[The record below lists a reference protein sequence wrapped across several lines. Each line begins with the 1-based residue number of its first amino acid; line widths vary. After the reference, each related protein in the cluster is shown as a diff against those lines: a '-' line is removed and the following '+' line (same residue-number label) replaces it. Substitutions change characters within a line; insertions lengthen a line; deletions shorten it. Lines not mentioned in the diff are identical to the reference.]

1 MYEEGRFQQQ
11 GPLVCSG
18 RLVSSEGN
26 AERGWEKLRGSKGD
40 NQRVGR
46 DGGDAAGSREGEEG
60 HRVDVPQ
67 RVAVGGRAELLRR
80 DRRAS
85 ALHQSGRR
93 NRQKDDRR
101 TDGGSGEGLPV
112 GEVQEVVQ
120 REEGLPLRGGPD
132 MAREGLGAVRG
143 ERQQGACEEDAGRAV
158 RDGMA

>member
-1 MYEEGRFQQQ
+1 MYEEGRFQQS
-11 GPLVCSG
+11 GALVCCG
-18 RLVSSEGN
+18 RLVSLEGN
-26 AERGWEKLRGSKGD
+26 AERGRKKLRGPKGD
-40 NQRVGR
+40 NKRVDR

-80 DRRAS
+80 DGRAS
-85 ALHQSGRR
+85 ALHQGGRG

-120 REEGLPLRGGPD
+120 REEGLPLRCSAD

-143 ERQQGACEEDAGRAV
+143 EREQGACEEDVRRAV